1 MHRINLTPEQTSELE
16 DLFRNTKSHRLRNRC
31 QAILMAARG
40 RSRAHIAEDLQVNPR
55 TVRRW
60 ILRFNEGGIEGLAP
74 DAAPGQPRKIS
85 PENAE
90 LIRSWV
96 EKGPA
101 KCGLDRA
108 NWTFEELA
116 QHLWR
121 TKGIRV
127 SYETVR
133 RCCLPQRCKEKWQQG
148 GEVGRIKANGSPSDL
163 FNMSLEAYPNLF
175 RFCAASLRPYSSPAP
190 NALAA

>member
-1 MHRINLTPEQTSELE
+1 MEVAMHRINLTPEQTSELE
-16 DLFRNTKSHRLRNRC
+16 DIFRNTKSHRLRNRC

-133 RCCLPQRCKEKWQQG
+133 RCCLEMD
-148 GEVGRIKANGSPSDL
+148 I
-163 FNMSLEAYPNLF
+163 
-175 RFCAASLRPYSSPAP
+175 RPYRPTYKYMRADP
-190 NALAA
+190 KKQAQARVDLADLKQKPWPGISFY